1 MRKTLIIS
9 VSCAGLLLAIARAAD
24 PPQLKEGLWEIRGQR
39 IENPGSK
46 RTEFAYRL
54 CRSHAYDKAMD
65 DLVRNQRDCTTT
77 FESLGGGRYASAS
90 RCTAAGIVIVSKGT
104 YTYES
109 STSTRSESNATYV
122 PAFHGKT
129 DETLIQ
135 DQSYIGSCPAGMNP
149 GDRINADSKM
159 QRYANP

>member
-1 MRKTLIIS
+1 MLI
-9 VSCAGLLLAIARAAD
+9 VACAMLLLPIARAAD

-39 IENPGSK
+39 IVNPGSR
-46 RTEFAYRL
+46 RTEFTYRL

-65 DLVRNQRDCTTT
+65 DLVKNQKDCTTS

-90 RCTAAGIVIVSKGT
+90 RCTAAGVVIVSRGT

-109 STSTRSESNATYV
+109 STSTRSESTATYV
-122 PAFHGKT
+122 PALHGKT

-135 DQSYIGSCPAGMNP
+135 DQNYIGSCPAGMNP
-149 GDRINADSKM
+149 GDRIDAESKI
-159 QRYANP
+159 QRYGAP

>member
-1 MRKTLIIS
+1 MLS
-9 VSCAGLLLAIARAAD
+9 SAMLLLAIARAAD

-39 IENPGSK
+39 IENPGNR
-46 RTEFAYRL
+46 RTEFTYRL

-65 DLVRNQRDCTTT
+65 DLVKNQKDCTTS
-77 FESLGGGRYASAS
+77 FDSLGGGRYVSAS
-90 RCTAAGIVIVSKGT
+90 RCTAAGVVIVSKGT

-109 STSTRSESNATYV
+109 STSARSESTATYD

-135 DQSYIGSCPAGMNP
+135 DQSYVGSCPAGMNP
-149 GDRINADSKM
+149 GDRVDARSKL
-159 QRYANP
+159 QRYAAP

>member
-1 MRKTLIIS
+1 MRRMLI
-9 VSCAGLLLAIARAAD
+9 VGCAMLLLPIARAAD

-39 IENPGSK
+39 IENPGNR
-46 RTEFAYRL
+46 RTEFTYRL

-65 DLVRNQRDCTTT
+65 DLVKKQKDCTTN
-77 FESLGGGRYASAS
+77 FDSLGGGRYVSSS
-90 RCTAAGIVIVSKGT
+90 RCTAAGVVIVSKGT

-109 STSTRSESNATYV
+109 STSARSESTATYD

-149 GDRINADSKM
+149 GDRIDTRSNL
-159 QRYANP
+159 QRYTAP